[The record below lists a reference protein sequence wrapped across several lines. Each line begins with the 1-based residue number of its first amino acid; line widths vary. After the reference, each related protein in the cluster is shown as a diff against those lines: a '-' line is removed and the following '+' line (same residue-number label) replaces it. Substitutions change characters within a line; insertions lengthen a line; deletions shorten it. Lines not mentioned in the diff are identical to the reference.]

1 MDAKSLN
8 ELIPAYYTNKERLE
22 NYKRLVE
29 KQNKDIKELMED
41 ESVYEI
47 DEYRANVS
55 ISTRVSMDEAQLLM
69 ILKANNI
76 DVIKT
81 REYVDMDEL
90 ENKIYH
96 NDIPKDVLKLIGE
109 CKSEK
114 EVKTLRVTKKR

>member
-1 MDAKSLN
+1 MNEKLLN
-8 ELIPAYYTNKERLE
+8 ELIPAYYENKERME
-22 NYKRLVE
+22 NYKRLVD
-29 KQNKDIKELMED
+29 KQNKEIKEIID
-41 ESVYEI
+41 VGSYE
-47 DEYRANVS
+47 ANGYKATVS
-55 ISTRVSMDEAQLLM
+55 ISTRVDMDENKLLN

-109 CKSEK
+109 CKSAK
-114 EVKTLRVTKKR
+114 EIKQLRVTKKK